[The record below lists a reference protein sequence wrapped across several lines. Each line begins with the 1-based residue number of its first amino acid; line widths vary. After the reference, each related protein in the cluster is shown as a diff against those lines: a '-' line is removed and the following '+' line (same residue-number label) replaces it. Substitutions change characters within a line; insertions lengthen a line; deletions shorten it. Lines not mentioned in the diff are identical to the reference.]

1 MPRLGNR
8 VPQYRRHKQ
17 SGQAIVTI
25 NGRDYLLGSYGTSAS
40 KLDYDRLITEW
51 LSSGR
56 STAFGVPE
64 HVISIVELIVAYLEY
79 AKGYYGD
86 LQRGEFANMRY
97 ALRPLR
103 ELYGSQLAR
112 EFGPMQL
119 KSVREKFIAA
129 GNSRTYINQ
138 QVRRISRVFRWGA
151 AEGLI
156 PAEVPQALAMVAGLR
171 KGHTT
176 APETQ
181 KVRPVD
187 NATVDATLQ
196 HLSSVVRAM
205 VELQRA
211 TGMRP
216 GEICILRPC
225 DIDRS
230 GDVWEYCPA
239 SHKTANRERERIV
252 YIGPLGQSILAPYL
266 LRAADTYCFSP
277 AESETRRRENLQKKR
292 KTPLSCGNIAGK
304 NRKRNPKR
312 KAGDRYTSQSY
323 LNAVRRACD
332 KAFPPPKDIA
342 DDADAVAIWLTD
354 HRWSPNQLRHSVG
367 TRIRR
372 EFDLDAAKAVL
383 GHASTNVTGVYAEID
398 RQRAVEVVKLIG

>member
-25 NGRDYLLGSYGTSAS
+25 NGRDYLLGPFGTSAS
-40 KLDYDRLITEW
+40 KLEYDRLITEW

-64 HVISIVELIVAYLEY
+64 HAISIVELIVAYLEY

-119 KSVREKFIAA
+119 KAVREKFIAA

-156 PAEVPQALAMVAGLR
+156 PADVPQALAMVAGLR

-187 NATVDATLQ
+187 DATVEATLQ
-196 HLSSVVRAM
+196 RLSSVVRAM

-216 GEICILRPC
+216 GEVCILRPC

-230 GDVWEYCPA
+230 GDVWEYCP
-239 SHKTANRERERIV
+239 SGHKNTNRERERIV

-266 LRAADTYCFSP
+266 LRAADAYCFSP
-277 AESETRRRENLQKKR
+277 AESERRRRENLQKKR
-292 KTPLSCGNIAGK
+292 KTPLSCGNSPGK
-304 NRKRNPKR
+304 NRKRNPRR

-332 KAFPPPKDIA
+332 KAFPPPNDIA
-342 DDADAVAIWLTD
+342 DDADAVAIWQTE
-354 HRWSPNQLRHSVG
+354 HRWSPNQLRHTLA
-367 TRIRR
+367 TRARR
-372 EFDLDAAKAVL
+372 EFGIETAKVLL
-383 GHASTNVTGVYAEID
+383 GHSQLNTTGIYAEAD
-398 RQRAVEVVKLIG
+398 RRKAIEAVRRIG